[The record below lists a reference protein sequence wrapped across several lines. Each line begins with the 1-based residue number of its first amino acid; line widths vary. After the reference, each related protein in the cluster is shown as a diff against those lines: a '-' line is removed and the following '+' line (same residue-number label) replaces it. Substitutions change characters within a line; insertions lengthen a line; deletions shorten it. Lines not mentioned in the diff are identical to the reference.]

1 MEQTLKQ
8 QLSEKI
14 THRDNLQKDINYSYR
29 FIDNSKR
36 KIKEL
41 EKFIWKNCQHEWVYL
56 DDGDYYSRIKYKC
69 KHCNLYRN
77 EYMYN

>member
-1 MEQTLKQ
+1 MEEK
-8 QLSEKI
+8 LSEKLSEQI

-29 FIDNSKR
+29 FINDAKQ

-41 EKFIWKNCQHEWVYL
+41 ERFIWKNCQHEWVYL

-69 KHCNLYRN
+69 KHCDLYRN
-77 EYMYN
+77 QYMYN

>member
-1 MEQTLKQ
+1 MEQK
-8 QLSEKI
+8 LSEKI

-36 KIKEL
+36 EIKEL

>member
-1 MEQTLKQ
+1 MEQTPKQ
-8 QLSEKI
+8 KLAEKI

-29 FIDNSKR
+29 FIDNAK
-36 KIKEL
+36 KEIKEL
-41 EKFIWKNCQHEWVYL
+41 EKFIWRNCQHEWIYL